1 MDSYW
6 ITTWVVPIIASVLGG
21 IASQLITFA
30 SNERLAKKLEWAVL
44 ALSKDSKSNHR
55 KLLKEVVDEVEARLL
70 AAHYE
75 PRHMFFFALCVLPV
89 IGISIGLPTD
99 EPLLAQTANR
109 GIFLYISIHILFAAH
124 KSFVRHRTLLEYFR
138 SPSSRYIQ
146 EVPFEE
152 NDYLNELNWRGML
165 GIIGMTG
172 PLIGF
177 AFLTYLKDTGDYPS
191 PDWVTTAIIF
201 YFAIGFTLT
210 LILLPTGTRLTYLAW
225 NNALIERSLELRR
238 VKQGRDSSR

>member
-75 PRHMFFFALCVLPV
+75 PRHMFFFELCVLPV
-89 IGISIGLPTD
+89 LGISIGLPTD
-99 EPLLAQTANR
+99 
-109 GIFLYISIHILFAAH
+109 
-124 KSFVRHRTLLEYFR
+124 
-138 SPSSRYIQ
+138 
-146 EVPFEE
+146 
-152 NDYLNELNWRGML
+152 
-165 GIIGMTG
+165 
-172 PLIGF
+172 
-177 AFLTYLKDTGDYPS
+177 
-191 PDWVTTAIIF
+191 
-201 YFAIGFTLT
+201 
-210 LILLPTGTRLTYLAW
+210 
-225 NNALIERSLELRR
+225 
-238 VKQGRDSSR
+238 